1 MSFSQ
6 VGNSIGVLSLQGD
19 AKEHLDLLDKLGLE
33 TRQVRGPKD
42 LDGLSGLVLP
52 GGESTTL
59 SMLLERSGLW
69 EPIARLL
76 GEGMPALGT
85 CAGMI
90 LLGKGARDGR
100 PDQRYFG
107 AIDIETR
114 RNAFGRQ
121 KDSFETDLEV
131 KGCGEG
137 LLRAVFIRAPAVE
150 EVGSSVEVLA
160 RLEDQTI
167 VACKQGPV
175 FVTAFHPEIAGD
187 PRVHV
192 CWLKDVGLM
201 SAQVR

>member
-1 MSFSQ
+1 VSYSQ
-6 VGNSIGVLSLQGD
+6 VGSCIGVLSLQGD
-19 AKEHLDLLDKLGLE
+19 AREHLAILGELGLE
-33 TRQVRGPKD
+33 ARAVRSPKD
-42 LDGLSGLVLP
+42 LAGLSALVLP

-76 GEGMPALGT
+76 GDGMPALGT

-90 LLGKGARDGR
+90 LLGKGAKDGR

-107 AIDIETR
+107 AIDIVTR

-131 KGCGEG
+131 KGCGKG
-137 LLRAVFIRAPAVE
+137 QLRAVFIRAPSVE
-150 EVGSSVEVLA
+150 EVGSSVEVMA

-167 VACKQGPV
+167 VACKQGSV

-187 PRVHV
+187 PRVHA
-192 CWLKDVGLM
+192 CWLRDAGIM
-201 SAQVR
+201 TAQVR